1 MWNEDVPNKIQE
13 FKENNVEQQEAKG
26 VINTVQN
33 VQVPKGDIV
42 WHFND
47 SNRPRDEQLVRYVT
61 DS

>member
-33 VQVPKGDIV
+33 V
-42 WHFND
+42 
-47 SNRPRDEQLVRYVT
+47 
-61 DS
+61 